1 MFATQK
7 LASQALADVFAGHT
21 LTDALARIWQAEP
34 ELRPQQRGAIQD
46 LSYGSLRHLGL
57 LEGVLKQLLHKPLHE
72 EALRALLL
80 VSLYQLHF
88 TRAAPYGVVDHA
100 VKVSTH
106 LGRGQGKGLVN
117 AILRNFLR
125 QREAL
130 LTSAR
135 DTPRGRWSHPDWWI
149 AAMREAYPDQWETV
163 LANANLHPP
172 LTLRVNR
179 HRGDVPTY
187 LARLAQEGIEARALD
202 DTAIRVGHPV
212 GVDRLPGFFDGDVS
226 VQDWGAQHAARL
238 LDVADGLRVLD
249 ACAAPGGKTG
259 HLLELAKLDLTA
271 VDADAARL
279 RRVADNLQRLGLGA
293 TLLPGDAAQ
302 PEQWW
307 DGKPFDRVLADVPC
321 SATGVAR
328 RHPDIK
334 WLRRPDDFA
343 GFAAQQ
349 AAMLDALWPL
359 VAPGGKLLYA
369 TCSIFPAENA
379 QQATAF
385 SHRHADAQPLPLGPA
400 LPENGQLLPT
410 PEHDGFFYALFRKAA
425 A

>member
-21 LTDALARIWQAEP
+21 LTDALAKVWQEAP
-34 ELRPQQRGAIQD
+34 DLRPQQRGAIQD

-57 LEGVLKQLLHKPLHE
+57 LEGVLKQLLHKPVHE
-72 EALRALLL
+72 DGLRALLL
-80 VSLYQLHF
+80 VALYQLHF
-88 TRAAPYGVVDHA
+88 TRAAPYSVVDHA

-106 LGRGQGKGLVN
+106 LGSGQGKGLVN

-125 QREAL
+125 QRDTLVAG
-130 LTSAR
+130 AR
-135 DTPRGRWSHPDWWI
+135 ETPRGRWSHPDWWV
-149 AAMREAYPDQWETV
+149 AQVRDAYPAQWEHV
-163 LANANLHPP
+163 LASANLHPP

-179 HRGDVPTY
+179 RRGDVAGY
-187 LARLAQEGIEARALD
+187 LARLEHEGIEARALD
-202 DTAIRVGHPV
+202 DTAIRVAHPV

-238 LDVADGLRVLD
+238 LDVADGMRVLD

-259 HLLELAKLDLTA
+259 HLLELAGVDLTA
-271 VDADAARL
+271 VDADPARL
-279 RRVADNLQRLGLGA
+279 RRVADNLQRLHLDA
-293 TLLPGDAAQ
+293 TLVAGDAAT
-302 PEQWW
+302 PESWW
-307 DGKPFDRVLADVPC
+307 DGTPFDRVLADVPC

-334 WLRRPDDFA
+334 WLRRAEDFA

-349 AAMLDALWPL
+349 AAMLDALWRL

-379 QQATAF
+379 RQAQAF
-385 SHRHADAQPLPLGPA
+385 SLRHADAQPLPLGPA
-400 LPENGQLLPT
+400 LPEDGQLLPT
-410 PEHDGFFYALFRKAA
+410 PEHDGFFYALFRKTAA
-425 A
+425 